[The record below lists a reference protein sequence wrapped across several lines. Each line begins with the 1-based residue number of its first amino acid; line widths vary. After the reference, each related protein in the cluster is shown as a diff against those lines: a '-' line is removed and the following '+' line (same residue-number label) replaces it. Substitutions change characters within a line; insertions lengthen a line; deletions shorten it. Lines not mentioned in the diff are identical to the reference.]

1 MTSQASSKQAYNMRY
16 LVRIRKKKST
26 ALQRVI
32 LKDTS
37 AFRHMILSVLKIITI
52 KVTIINTQGYDF
64 SQKLSLSS
72 VTAKVSL
79 QALIQGKKVI
89 NYIPTFH
96 IELSLSSVV
105 VFLVFLVSLRMEDSD
120 KPWRFSSCRLQSKK
134 YGLSTACPHMQKN
147 SRIKLQTKRELI
159 SLRLEGHF

>member
-16 LVRIRKKKST
+16 LVRIRKEKPK
-26 ALQRVI
+26 ALQRVL

-79 QALIQGKKVI
+79 QALIQGKKVQLYSYLPYRI
-89 NYIPTFH
+89 VFVFGCRL
-96 IELSLSSVV
+96 LSIS
-105 VFLVFLVSLRMEDSD
+105 
-120 KPWRFSSCRLQSKK
+120 RFSSHGGQRQTLAFFF
-134 YGLSTACPHMQKN
+134 LSSAK
-147 SRIKLQTKRELI
+147 
-159 SLRLEGHF
+159 